1 MKSAPCPA
9 PMKPPSTGARQKPP
23 DPIAR
28 ILAGFFVICLGG
40 LDFQYEKKT
49 KKSFQNIFQNI
60 FEEEWM
66 LKFTGNLWIVLF
78 R

>member
-1 MKSAPCPA
+1 MGNDDRL
-9 PMKPPSTGARQKPP
+9 TE
-23 DPIAR
+23 
-28 ILAGFFVICLGG
+28 GFFVICLGG
-40 LDFQYEKKT
+40 PDFQYEKKT
-49 KKSFQNIFQNI
+49 KKSFQNIFQYI